1 MTLIESRVV
10 AYGAPQTRQFKAS
23 ASEVGLIRPL
33 EEATTQ
39 ADANEIF
46 DNRLSAIELE
56 IDGGS
61 Y

>member
-1 MTLIESRVV
+1 MTLVKSRVV
-10 AYGAPQTRQFKAS
+10 VYGAPQTRQFKAS
-23 ASEVGLIRPL
+23 TSEVGLIRSL

-46 DNRLSAIELE
+46 DNRLSAVELE
-56 IDGGS
+56 IEGGT